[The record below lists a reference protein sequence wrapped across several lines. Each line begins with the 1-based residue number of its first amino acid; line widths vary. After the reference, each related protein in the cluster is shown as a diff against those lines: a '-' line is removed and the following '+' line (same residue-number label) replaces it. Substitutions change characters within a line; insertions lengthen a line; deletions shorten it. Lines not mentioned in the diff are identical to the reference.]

1 MLNLKGLSMS
11 SVNVLIA
18 LLGVC
23 SSDTI
28 IAEYD
33 VVRNRESRS
42 RNKNTILDE
51 RFSGERGDPGM
62 RLQIELILQKII

>member
-1 MLNLKGLSMS
+1 MLSLKGLSIS
-11 SVNVLIA
+11 SVRVLIA

-33 VVRNRESRS
+33 VVRNRDSKR
-42 RNKNTILDE
+42 RNRNTILDE
-51 RFSGERGDPGM
+51 RFFGERGDPGM
-62 RLQIELILQKII
+62 RL